1 MNIEE
6 KVTKLLQPMETEMRN
21 KHEAANSRCP
31 ASAGSLP
38 SIVLAKKSMYGYE
51 VEDIDTEEVLST
63 GPTMREA
70 CEKLWAKLGAR
81 PTQYRTSICGNF
93 FCFSGHED
101 RLHS

>member
-1 MNIEE
+1 MGKEN
-6 KVTKLLQPMETEMRN
+6 QETETT
-21 KHEAANSRCP
+21 
-31 ASAGSLP
+31 ASGKALTVSTGSLP
-38 SIVLAKKSMYGYE
+38 SVVLAKKSMYGYE
-51 VEDIDTEEVLST
+51 IEDIDTEEVLST

-81 PTQYRTSICGNF
+81 PTQYRKSICGNF